1 MKIPKKLERKLKKI
15 NFPQS
20 FGSPSPLLLAA
31 IILSKK
37 KKSVLVV
44 PESDLRVFQKIF
56 KQSSRPVKDNCLP
69 LKNKGILILTYRE
82 IAKINKKSK
91 KDILW
96 KNGTKIHEKHSI
108 KEYLD
113 LIGYTRKPYKPEAVG
128 EWFMSG
134 DRLYIF
140 TPNENDLIDIELFGE
155 TMDDPRHRDIAITP
169 LVEGDDILEEDYAKL
184 GDWWLYRDG
193 EIEDKANL
201 PKDLKITKVTGF
213 SKPED
218 MFKITYSDNIFS
230 NINEEEKWKEF
241 LAQRDVDLIQCGW
254 GREWDTNLTSHEYW
268 EDLKVWVS
276 PKPSNQE
283 VKKRIFS
290 LDNLKTGDHLVHKDH
305 GICKFGGLKT
315 ATVSGRKKEFL
326 RLIFD
331 GSDEILVPIMLL
343 TRIQRYIGPPVKKL
357 AKLGGK
363 KWKKKVHE
371 TKKETLQ
378 FAKDLFKLYNT
389 RKNIKREFVW
399 EKDPELES
407 TFSKNFPHKL
417 TSEQLLA
424 LNEIFQ
430 DMSSEKIMNRILA
443 GDVGYGKTEVALRAA
458 FRVLMNNFQ
467 VALLAPT
474 TVLVQQ
480 HYRRIKRRLE
490 NFDIKCFNLSRIA
503 STKER
508 DEAYSEINN
517 GSCCFIVGT
526 HALLNEKIN
535 FKKLGLLIIDEEQ
548 RFGVKHKEKIT
559 LKNKNIDVLTLSA
572 TPIPRTLFTSLVGL
586 KDATTIT
593 TPPRGRLPIETIIKK
608 WNENDAIKLIENE
621 IQSNGKVFFLHNKI
635 NTIKKRES
643 WLKDRFENVI
653 TIHGRLNPK
662 TIEDRMIN
670 FTNSKKSILL
680 TTTIIQNGVDFDNAN
695 TIIVEDAT
703 RLGLAQ
709 LHQLRGRIGRRD
721 KKGTACFFTPVG
733 SPTSKKVEERLKKLA
748 QYSDLGAGFSI
759 AKADLEL
766 RGAGEVLGTNQS
778 GHIWQLGL
786 ELFAEMLHESVIN
799 IKQSETK
806 NDPEIAIPF
815 FGMLPGFYEEQE
827 KLSVYSYIF
836 EDANEQDLKN
846 LKTEWYKKNEVTDS
860 VEDLLLSSMIYKTAK
875 SLPIKKAS
883 YSDKFLKITLLKKP
897 NKKIPAK
904 WLLENESLKIKV
916 EPDARKILE
925 KLDKL
930 EQVIS

>member
-1 MKIPKKLERKLKKI
+1 MKLPKKLASKLKKI
-15 NFPQS
+15 DLPQS
-20 FGSPSPLLLAA
+20 FGSPSPLLLSA
-31 IILSKK
+31 IILAKQ

-56 KQSSRPVKDNCLP
+56 KKSYRPIKENCLP
-69 LKNKGILILTYRE
+69 VKNKGILILTYKE
-82 IAKINKKSK
+82 IIKINKKSK
-91 KDILW
+91 QDILW
-96 KNGTKIHEKHSI
+96 KSGQKIHKKHSL
-108 KEYLD
+108 KEYLN
-113 LIGYTRKPYKPEAVG
+113 LIGYTRKSYKPEAVG

-140 TPNENDLIDIELFGE
+140 TPNEQGPIDIELFGE
-155 TMDDPRHRDIAITP
+155 TLDDPRYKEIAITP
-169 LVEGDDILEEDYAKL
+169 LVEGDNILEEDYANL
-184 GDWWLYRDG
+184 GHWWLYRDG
-193 EIEDKANL
+193 EIQDKANL
-201 PKDLKITKVTGF
+201 PKDLKITRITGF
-213 SKPED
+213 PNTED
-218 MFKITYSDNIFS
+218 IFRITYSDNIFS
-230 NINEEEKWKEF
+230 NVGEEEKWKNF
-241 LAQRDVDLIQCGW
+241 LAEKGVDLIQCGW

-268 EDLKVWVS
+268 EDLKIWVS
-276 PKPSNQE
+276 PKPSSQKT
-283 VKKRIFS
+283 KKRIFS
-290 LDNLKTGDHLVHKDH
+290 LDNLQIGDHLVHKDH
-305 GICKFGGLKT
+305 GICKFGGLKI
-315 ATVSGRKKEFL
+315 ATVSGKKKEFL
-326 RLIFD
+326 RLVFD

-343 TRIQRYIGPPVKKL
+343 TRIQRYIGPQVKKL
-357 AKLGGK
+357 DKLGGK
-363 KWKKKVHE
+363 KWKKKVHK

-378 FAKDLFKLYNT
+378 FAKDLFKLYNA
-389 RKNIKREFVW
+389 RKNAKRELFW
-399 EKDPELES
+399 KKDLELES
-407 TFSKNFPHKL
+407 LFSKKFPHKL

-480 HYRRIKRRLE
+480 HYRRIKRRLKD
-490 NFDIKCFNLSRIA
+490 FDIKCFNLSRMTSA
-503 STKER
+503 AER
-508 DEAYSEINN
+508 NKAYSEIKN

-535 FKKLGLLIIDEEQ
+535 FEKLGLLIIDEEQ

-559 LKNKNIDVLTLSA
+559 LKNKNVDVLTLSA

-593 TPPRGRLPIETIIKK
+593 TPPRGRLPIKTVIKK
-608 WNENDAIKLIENE
+608 WNENDAVKLIENE
-621 IQSNGKVFFLHNKI
+621 MQKNGKVFFLHNKI
-635 NTIKKRES
+635 DTIKKRES
-643 WLKDRFENVI
+643 WLNDRFENVI

-662 TIEDRMIN
+662 TIENRMIE
-670 FTNSKKSILL
+670 FTNNEKSILL

-721 KKGTACFFTPVG
+721 KKGTACFFTPPG

-786 ELFAEMLHESVIN
+786 ELFAEMLHESVAN
-799 IKQSETK
+799 IKKSETK
-806 NDPEIAIPF
+806 ADPEIAIPF
-815 FGMLPGFYEEQE
+815 FGMLPGSYEEQE

-883 YSDKFLKITLLKKP
+883 YSGKFLEITLLKKP
-897 NKKIPAK
+897 NKKIPKK
-904 WLLENESLKIKV
+904 WIIKNESLRIKV

-925 KLDKL
+925 QLDNL